1 MDENNS
7 PTKEIEET
15 IEKSSDDEN
24 ICEVEKILKKRRRRG
39 KTEYLIKW
47 KDQDEQSWV
56 DSDDILDEALIED
69 FENSKMVTPQ
79 KPRKE
84 RKRKKSTESTS
95 SRSSHSS
102 KSSSELNT
110 SVKKT
115 PKKSPKKIV
124 NSFFFFDHQGS

>member
-1 MDENNS
+1 MEENNS
-7 PTKEIEET
+7 PTKEVEQTAET
-15 IEKSSDDEN
+15 SSDDEN

-47 KDQDEQSWV
+47 KDQDDQSWV

-79 KPRKE
+79 KPTKE
-84 RKRKKSTESTS
+84 RKRKRSTDSTS

-102 KSSSELNT
+102 KSSNELNT

-124 NSFFFFDHQGS
+124 IYFFLNKT